1 MLAAGGDFQSF
12 MGPGDRNFP
21 SNEVNGYQPVSRIG
35 EVTPNLSR
43 SNTTKHNR
51 TIEQSNTQCRCDA
64 LTVFFFYLL
73 QVVMNAFVDPYE
85 FTALTNPTLNTEEL
99 HGSFSVRGKDD
110 ATKSKTIE
118 QKPMFHEC
126 EL

>member
-1 MLAAGGDFQSF
+1 

-35 EVTPNLSR
+35 EVTPNLSL
-43 SNTTKHNR
+43 SNTTKHNRTIEQSNNR

-85 FTALTNPTLNTEEL
+85 FTALTNPTLNTEQL
-99 HGSFSVRGKDD
+99 HGSFSVRDKDT
-110 ATKSKTIE
+110 ATKSKPIE